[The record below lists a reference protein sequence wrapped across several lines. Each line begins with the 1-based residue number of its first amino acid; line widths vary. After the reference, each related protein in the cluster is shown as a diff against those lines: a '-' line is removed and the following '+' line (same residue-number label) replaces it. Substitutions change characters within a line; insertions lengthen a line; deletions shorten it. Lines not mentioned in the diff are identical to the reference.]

1 MTMADVDML
10 RAACCIAGLDK
21 EIHDKEHVMLKK
33 LAKEVG
39 VGEVSLNAMIDRAA
53 NDSDFYQ
60 EQFRILKAE
69 PEKTMRR
76 LFAVAVSDGQV
87 TMEER
92 VILRFFAD
100 RLKVDEAQF
109 EKFLAQAEAQLE
121 QGGGSPSD

>member
-1 MTMADVDML
+1 
-10 RAACCIAGLDK
+10 
-21 EIHDKEHVMLKK
+21 MLKK

-39 VGEVSLNAMIDRAA
+39 VGKVSLNAMIDRAA

-109 EKFLAQAEAQLE
+109 EKFLAQAEAQLDP
-121 QGGGSPSD
+121 GGGSPSD

>member
-21 EIHDKEHVMLKK
+21 EIHDKERAMLKK

-109 EKFLAQAEAQLE
+109 EKFLAQAEAQLDP
-121 QGGGSPSD
+121 GGGSPSD

>member
-21 EIHDKEHVMLKK
+21 EIHDKERAMLKK

-39 VGEVSLNAMIDRAA
+39 VGKVSLNAMIDRAA

-109 EKFLAQAEAQLE
+109 EKFLAQAESQLDRN
-121 QGGGSPSD
+121 GGSPSD